1 MAGVVGTGA
10 IATTAGT
17 GGGFGSY
24 MLVNAVVQT
33 LMGYKRRNGQD
44 AAAVENESFQEDLV
58 RAKHEFQDE
67 LEAEKVVAMR
77 HKMQVAREYRLIEKF
92 ESSKLKEL
100 MGELKT
106 LLDREFPLKDESIPI
121 IIDAIE
127 EYRKLGYGVQVP
139 LNVILLHTLENAG
152 IDYDEVV
159 TSLDNYGDKLGNIK
173 YRRWCDKDVARNAAL
188 FNLHAILGNIP
199 TAVISPYFWGNK
211 VHFTAAL
218 WDAQSES
225 KPMIRPLFS
234 IDCDFSQ
241 LKSVEGRKAFQQKLT
256 MISAVISGCARDSY
270 ALLVH
275 GLKPT
280 FPKLLQED
288 KSLREMLQAKE
299 NKAVLD
305 FVLKEYQ
312 GTAQSISLIESSSRV
327 FTEDEKMILI
337 GQTENAIK
345 MIEKL

>member
-1 MAGVVGTGA
+1 M
-10 IATTAGT
+10 
-17 GGGFGSY
+17 
-24 MLVNAVVQT
+24 
-33 LMGYKRRNGQD
+33 
-44 AAAVENESFQEDLV
+44 
-58 RAKHEFQDE
+58 
-67 LEAEKVVAMR
+67 
-77 HKMQVAREYRLIEKF
+77 
-92 ESSKLKEL
+92 
-100 MGELKT
+100 
-106 LLDREFPLKDESIPI
+106 
-121 IIDAIE
+121 
-127 EYRKLGYGVQVP
+127 
-139 LNVILLHTLENAG
+139 
-152 IDYDEVV
+152 
-159 TSLDNYGDKLGNIK
+159 
-173 YRRWCDKDVARNAAL
+173 
-188 FNLHAILGNIP
+188 GNIP

-312 GTAQSISLIESSSRV
+312 GTAQSISQIESSSRV